1 MIRCLIIDPDPSA
14 RKALSRELSRHEQ
27 FSIAGMYD
35 SPQDVPFAVNRLTTD
50 VLFIEVVLPGQNG
63 LDYIRTMENPP
74 LTVIT
79 TPYREYAVECFELDI
94 TDYLIKPVEPAR
106 LLKTL
111 SKIERILPERKKH
124 PLTLSESSS
133 RPEGGGDHLFIRADK
148 KQVKLYYND
157 ILFVESIKDYICIH
171 TVSGQYIIHQ
181 TLSGFTAA
189 LPQDGSCASTART
202 RYPSPGSNRSRGRAS
217 AWPGATCPS
226 GGTTWPRRA
235 NAFWVSNRFL
245 SSPRASSDTLLA
257 SATSD
262 GFSLFLGVI
271 LSFPVCHFLPK
282 AVWHAMC

>member
-35 SPQDVPFAVNRLTTD
+35 SPQD
-50 VLFIEVVLPGQNG
+50 G

-124 PLTLSESSS
+124 PLVLSETTPRS
-133 RPEGGGDHLFIRADK
+133 EGGGDHLFIRADK

-171 TVSGQYIIHQ
+171 TASGQYIIHQ

-189 LPQDGSCASTART
+189 LPQDRFL
-202 RYPSPGSNRSRGRAS
+202 RIHRSYTVS
-217 AWPGATCPS
+217 IAWIESLAGATLRLAGRDLPI
-226 GGTTWPRRA
+226 GR
-235 NAFWVSNRFL
+235 NY
-245 SSPRASSDTLLA
+245 LA
-257 SATSD
+257 SARKRI
-262 GFSLFLGVI
+262 LGE
-271 LSFPVCHFLPK
+271 
-282 AVWHAMC
+282 

>member
-35 SPQDVPFAVNRLTTD
+35 SPQDVPFAVSRLTTD
-50 VLFIEVVLPGQNG
+50 VLFIEVVLPGGNG

-124 PLTLSESSS
+124 PLVLSETTPRS
-133 RPEGGGDHLFIRADK
+133 EGGGDHLFIRADK

-171 TVSGQYIIHQ
+171 TASGQYIIHQ

-189 LPQDGSCASTART
+189 LPQDRFL
-202 RYPSPGSNRSRGRAS
+202 RIHRSYTVS
-217 AWPGATCPS
+217 IAWIESLAGATLRLAGRDLPI
-226 GGTTWPRRA
+226 GR
-235 NAFWVSNRFL
+235 NY
-245 SSPRASSDTLLA
+245 LA
-257 SATSD
+257 SARKRI
-262 GFSLFLGVI
+262 LGE
-271 LSFPVCHFLPK
+271 
-282 AVWHAMC
+282 